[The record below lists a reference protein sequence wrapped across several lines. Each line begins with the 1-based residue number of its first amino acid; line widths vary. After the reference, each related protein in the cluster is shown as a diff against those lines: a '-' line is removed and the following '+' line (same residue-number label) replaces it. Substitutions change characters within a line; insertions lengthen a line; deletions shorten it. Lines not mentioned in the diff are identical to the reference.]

1 MTSQNL
7 ENLKYPIGKFIKPE
21 SISES
26 QILEWIDTIE
36 SLPVVLSKLTKDLSV
51 EQLNWPYRPEGWN
64 IKQVVHHLAD
74 SHMNSMIRFKWTL
87 TEDTPTIKAYHEDR
101 WAKLKDDNDNN
112 LSHTQSL
119 LKGLHAKLGI
129 LLRSLTKEDL
139 KREFIHPEH
148 VRHISLEETIGIYAW
163 HSKHHVAH
171 IEQAL
176 KYKRKFD

>member
-1 MTSQNL
+1 MTSQDL
-7 ENLKYPIGKFIKPE
+7 DQLKYPIGKFVKPT
-21 SISES
+21 SISET
-26 QILEWIDTIE
+26 QILEWIETIE
-36 SLPVVLSKLTKDLSV
+36 GLPEILNDLTKDLTV
-51 EQLNWPYRPEGWN
+51 EQLNWRYRPEGWA

-74 SHMNSMIRFKWTL
+74 SHINSMIRFKWTL

-101 WAKLKDDNDNN
+101 WAKLIDDNDDN
-112 LSHTQSL
+112 LSHTLSL

-129 LLRSLTKEDL
+129 LLRSLTKDEL

-148 VRHISLEETIGIYAW
+148 GRHISLEETVGIYAW

-176 KYKRKFD
+176 KYQGEF

>member
-7 ENLKYPIGKFIKPE
+7 DHLKYPIGKFIKPD

-26 QILEWIDTIE
+26 QILEWIETIE
-36 SLPVVLSKLTKDLSV
+36 NLPETLTNLTKDLSV
-51 EQLNWPYRPEGWN
+51 DQLNLPYRPEGWN

-74 SHMNSMIRFKWTL
+74 SHMNCMIRFKWTL

-112 LSHTQSL
+112 LNHTYFL
-119 LKGLHAKLGI
+119 IKGLHAKLGT

-148 VRHISLEETIGIYAW
+148 GRHISLEETIGIYAW

-176 KYKRKFD
+176 KYKGKF